1 MPTDSVRLEFEPRG
15 WGRGGK
21 KRTQIKVVMLRQRG
35 RGTMQQGANDG
46 SHQGV
51 TVSHYGRSF
60 LNALRRH
67 EHILSV
73 LRGERSHS
81 V

>member
-1 MPTDSVRLEFEPRG
+1 MHPMPTDSVRLEFEPRG
-15 WGRGGK
+15 GGK

-35 RGTMQQGANDG
+35 RGTMQQGAHDG

-51 TVSHYGRSF
+51 TVSHYGGSF
-60 LNALRRH
+60 LHALRRH